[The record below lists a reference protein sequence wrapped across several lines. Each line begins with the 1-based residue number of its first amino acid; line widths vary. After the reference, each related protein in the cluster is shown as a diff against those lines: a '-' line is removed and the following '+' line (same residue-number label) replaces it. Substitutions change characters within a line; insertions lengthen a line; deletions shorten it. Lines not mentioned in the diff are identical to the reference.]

1 MKKENKYIFAAVIC
15 ALLATISSTRPA
27 RALSA
32 GLLADLSTQTV
43 TKKDSVVDLN
53 DLIGE
58 NAVLPERVF
67 SDSVAGGKPV
77 EGISADSIITDT
89 LNKVKKSR
97 FVLDMVDLDN
107 VVNFTA
113 KDSLVIAGNNNA
125 FMYGP
130 SNVTYGDID
139 LKANEIHMNMTKM
152 KCTRWACPTALE
164 SCKATRCLRTKAA
177 NTLRRACATISRA
190 RKV

>member
-1 MKKENKYIFAAVIC
+1 M
-15 ALLATISSTRPA
+15 
-27 RALSA
+27 
-32 GLLADLSTQTV
+32 
-43 TKKDSVVDLN
+43 VDLN

-113 KDSLVIAGNNNA
+113 KDSLNW
-125 FMYGP
+125 
-130 SNVTYGDID
+130 TYE
-139 LKANEIHMNMTKM
+139 AH
-152 KCTRWACPTALE
+152 PH
-164 SCKATRCLRTKAA
+164 
-177 NTLRRACATISRA
+177 
-190 RKV
+190 